1 MNSHILSKF
10 AIIAATIAVNG
21 LMFAGVNYLFN
32 SQTQQRTDWVAGS
45 VWRRPLL
52 CSTKYAITDGVRQ
65 IGCRGSHWVRKVG

>member
-32 SQTQQRTDWVAGS
+32 SQMQQRTDWVSRAQADGTGKTADHA
-45 VWRRPLL
+45 VALVARRGFR
-52 CSTKYAITDGVRQ
+52 D
-65 IGCRGSHWVRKVG
+65 